1 MVGVWYL
8 SPMTDSA
15 FRDIL
20 VVAATERELAPANGW
35 HRLRCGVGP
44 VEAGVAT
51 ARAIAEYQPR
61 AILHV
66 GIAGARR
73 SRAIPPASLVIGTRS
88 VYEDLA
94 DLPPEWAVKRI
105 APLPGVLEAM
115 QCAAPDAFTLPIGTS
130 GRVGGTRAEQC
141 DVEAMEGF
149 AVLRAAQQAGIP
161 AVEVRAIANEIEEAD
176 RARWHFEAAFAA
188 ITAATPALVRELAA
202 CVR

>member
-1 MVGVWYL
+1 MPGAL
-8 SPMTDSA
+8 
-15 FRDIL
+15 FKDIL
-20 VVAATERELAPANGW
+20 VVAATERELAPADGW
-35 HRLRCGVGP
+35 LRLCCGVGP
-44 VEAGVAT
+44 VEAGIAT
-51 ARAIAEYQPR
+51 ARAISEHHPH

-73 SRAIPPASLVIGTRS
+73 SRAIPPASLVIGTQS

-105 APLPGVLEAM
+105 VPPASLLEAM
-115 QCAAPDAFTLPIGTS
+115 QCAAPDAFTLAIGTS
-130 GRVGGTRAEQC
+130 GRVGGTRVEHC

-161 AVEVRAIANEIEEAD
+161 AIEVRAIANDIEEID
-176 RARWHFEAAFAA
+176 RARWHFAAAFAA

-202 CVR
+202 CVH